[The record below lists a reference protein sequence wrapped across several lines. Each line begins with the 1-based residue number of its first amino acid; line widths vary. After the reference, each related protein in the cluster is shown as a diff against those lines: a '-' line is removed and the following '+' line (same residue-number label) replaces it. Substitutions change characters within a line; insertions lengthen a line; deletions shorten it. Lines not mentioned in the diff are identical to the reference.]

1 MSNEELG
8 ALIRI
13 SNMSDELFNDALYYR
28 ELANES
34 DDFYIQWRYRR
45 SSIISFC
52 ASAEAWINCII
63 KDNLNK
69 KKELLNDD
77 EQKLLNF
84 IEDYN
89 SKMPYG
95 FNNVR
100 NKLYNFIPKA
110 INGANI
116 NWNTDRKKGFEDY
129 IELSNMRNTVIHYA
143 VKNSQEVHSER
154 FIQLVEKAPDVIEE
168 LFKIYYLMGSTLNIP
183 KWYKTRHPRIIK

>member
-1 MSNEELG
+1 M
-8 ALIRI
+8 
-13 SNMSDELFNDALYYR
+13 
-28 ELANES
+28 
-34 DDFYIQWRYRR
+34 
-45 SSIISFC
+45 
-52 ASAEAWINCII
+52 
-63 KDNLNK
+63 
-69 KKELLNDD
+69 
-77 EQKLLNF
+77 LNF

-129 IELSNMRNTVIHYA
+129 IELSNMHYA

-154 FIQLVEKAPDVIEE
+154 FIQLVEKAPNVIEE